1 MLYSYSQ
8 RINAISVD
16 ALVFGYAREKAF
28 PFIRKSGG
36 NVYYAFDRAGHTRG
50 ILYRRSSK
58 NGVLFIL
65 FYYVIRALRGFFTHR
80 IQGR

>member
-1 MLYSYSQ
+1 MLHSYSQ
-8 RINAISVD
+8 RMNALSMG
-16 ALVFGYAREKAF
+16 ALVSCYAREKAL

-36 NVYYAFDRAGHTRG
+36 HVHYAFDRARNTRG

-65 FYYVIRALRGFFTHR
+65 FYLSLYYVFHNI
-80 IQGR
+80 